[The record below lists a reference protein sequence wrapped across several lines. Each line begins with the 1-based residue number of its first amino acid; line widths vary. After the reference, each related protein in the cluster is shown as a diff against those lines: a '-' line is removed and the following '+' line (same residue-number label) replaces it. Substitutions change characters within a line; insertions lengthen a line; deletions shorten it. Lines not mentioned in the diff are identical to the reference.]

1 MPGRRIVD
9 IARGTEPFRDI
20 AESVKGGRRRLWVS
34 GLLGSS
40 KSLLAA
46 VLARELPHVWVVI
59 ASTFSDAE
67 HICDDLSTFLGEDSV
82 QLFSE

>member
-9 IARGTEPFRDI
+9 IARAAGPFRDI
-20 AESVKGGRRRLWVS
+20 VESIRGGRRRLWVS

-59 ASTFSDAE
+59 APT
-67 HICDDLSTFLGEDSV
+67 
-82 QLFSE
+82 